1 MKTRRIA
8 KSSEAGTGVKG
19 LETASFW
26 NWEVS
31 SAPYRRVLSFLLE
44 NLNVRGFTRPFF
56 LVTAYSENWLEA
68 RSNPGFER
76 ALKKADM
83 IVPDGVVLLAGIDFL
98 KEKTGKK
105 GNFGSIRKQNR
116 SRRAAD
122 GGSGEID
129 GRKWRTGFFAGRMEW
144 SSKKVGGEVKG

>member
-44 NLNVRGFTRPFF
+44 NLNV
-56 LVTAYSENWLEA
+56 S
-68 RSNPGFER
+68 
-76 ALKKADM
+76 
-83 IVPDGVVLLAGIDFL
+83 
-98 KEKTGKK
+98 GKK